1 MQEGEETCACE
12 VEVWNV
18 RSKSV
23 ITVQMRSLNM
33 HDYANLGEMQNAN
46 YVSIS
51 NSEGVCQDESP
62 GLRKQEGR
70 VTLKGAGALELDLV
84 PGGLSLGQ

>member
-1 MQEGEETCACE
+1 MHE

-18 RSKSV
+18 RSRSV

-51 NSEGVCQDESP
+51 NSEGGCQDESP
-62 GLRKQEGR
+62 GLIKPEGW
-70 VTLKGAGALELDLV
+70 VTLKGQEPWELDMA
-84 PGGLSLGQ
+84 PGGLSLR

>member
-1 MQEGEETCACE
+1 MY
-12 VEVWNV
+12 
-18 RSKSV
+18 
-23 ITVQMRSLNM
+23 
-33 HDYANLGEMQNAN
+33 DYANLGEMQNAN